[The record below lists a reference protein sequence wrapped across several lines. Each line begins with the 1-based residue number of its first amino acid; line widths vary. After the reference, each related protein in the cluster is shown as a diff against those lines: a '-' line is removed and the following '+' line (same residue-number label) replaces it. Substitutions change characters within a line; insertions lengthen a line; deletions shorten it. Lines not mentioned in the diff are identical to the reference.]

1 MDKPKYRDK
10 DWLHRQ
16 YVERGRSITDIAD
29 ELGVDHT
36 TISKWRRKLDIPKPS
51 AKVTLECPVC
61 GDEFT
66 RSKSRIERAKHASVC
81 SRDCHYQ
88 GRSEGI
94 IKREVEGG
102 YKHSHYAGESNG
114 QARVGAEENTVEIDC
129 RFCGDSFQAPES
141 QDRVY
146 CSRQCYEQ
154 SRNRQQAT
162 CSKCGDKFTHPSS
175 DDRKYCSRTCFESVH
190 SKRMAG
196 ENNPAYK
203 DGSAADKRCHRGP
216 HWSRI
221 RRRVYERD
229 EYTCQRCGVKCI
241 SRGDY
246 DGTNGE
252 RIIQAHHING
262 YESPEDNDLSE
273 LVTLCASCHGAV
285 EGGASL
291 DVAPDE
297 LDSDG

>member
-16 YVERGRSITDIAD
+16 YVERERSITDIA
-29 ELGVDHT
+29 EGLGVDHT

-51 AKVTLECPVC
+51 AKVTIECPVC

-81 SRDCHYQ
+81 SRDCHYR

-94 IKREVEGG
+94 ISREVQGG
-102 YKHSHYAGESNG
+102 YDTSP
-114 QARVGAEENTVEIDC
+114 TVHERKC
-129 RFCGDSFQAPES
+129 PVCGDEFVTTASE
-141 QDRVY
+141 DY
-146 CSRQCYEQ
+146 KHCSR
-154 SRNRQQAT
+154 
-162 CSKCGDKFTHPSS
+162 D
-175 DDRKYCSRTCFESVH
+175 CFLDAHAE
-190 SKRMAG
+190 RMAG
-196 ENNPAYK
+196 DGNPAYK
-203 DGSAADKRCHRGP
+203 DGSATDKRCHRGP

-229 EYTCQRCGVKCI
+229 KYTCQRCDVKCI
-241 SRGDY
+241 SRDDY
-246 DGTNGE
+246 DGTNGG

-262 YESPEDNDLSE
+262 YESPEDNDLSK

-285 EGGASL
+285 EGGAPL
-291 DVAPDE
+291 DAAPDE